1 MARVTSSFC
10 GLRTVDQHSQAVI
23 STVGCRNRMA
33 CSPGDRDGHLV
44 RGLPRSSMRCDRCT
58 LGDASPD
65 LASGPRT
72 AYLDGLSRPN
82 VTAMTFEKWQQV
94 IRAVN
99 RPGGKET
106 VIGQRQ
112 RTPAVGSDKSLVTH
126 WTVSCLRTTAISGS
140 RPNANHANR
149 FYRESAALLGPPVAP
164 GRPTRQP
171 DGGVVAGGRHS
182 LASHRKI
189 EAEPSHDGPSGSWS
203 RLLSRSPR
211 DPVDRPQDIEHRL
224 DTRQPR

>member
-1 MARVTSSFC
+1 
-10 GLRTVDQHSQAVI
+10 
-23 STVGCRNRMA
+23 
-33 CSPGDRDGHLV
+33 
-44 RGLPRSSMRCDRCT
+44 MRCDRCT

-82 VTAMTFEKWQQV
+82 VPAMTFEQWQQV

-126 WTVSCLRTTAISGS
+126 WTVSCLRTFAISGS
-140 RPNANHANR
+140 RLWTNHTAR
-149 FYRESAALLGPPVAP
+149 FYRESAALLGSPAAP
-164 GRPTRQP
+164 GRLTRQP

-189 EAEPSHDGPSGSWS
+189 EAKPSHNGSSGSWS